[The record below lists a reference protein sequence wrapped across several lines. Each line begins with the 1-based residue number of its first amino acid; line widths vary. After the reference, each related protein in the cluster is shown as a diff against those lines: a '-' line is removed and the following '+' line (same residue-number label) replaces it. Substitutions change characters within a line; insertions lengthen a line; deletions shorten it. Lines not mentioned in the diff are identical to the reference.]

1 MLKWGQFYGTIKK
14 PKTKGILTFRFFM
27 EEILQTLTNCK
38 NVDNFVEFYKFF
50 KENALKFNLTSILD
64 EKEVCVKHFFDSLQ
78 GEKFLTEN
86 ANVVEIGS
94 GGGFPSVPL
103 KIERKDLKFT
113 LIEATEKKCAY
124 LKGVGEL
131 LNFENFD
138 VVNGR
143 CEELGKTL
151 RFREVFD
158 FAVARAVAPL
168 NVLVEYLTPFLK
180 VGGKA
185 LCYKGSSFKEEVE
198 NAKNALDVLGCKV
211 MDEYEYDLPD
221 SYGKRAIVVIEKKK
235 PTPFTYP
242 RTQAKIKKA
251 PL

>member
-1 MLKWGQFYGTIKK
+1 MDEILK
-14 PKTKGILTFRFFM
+14 ILT
-27 EEILQTLTNCK
+27 NVK

-64 EKEVCVKHFFDSLQ
+64 EREVYVKHFFDSLQ
-78 GEKFLTEN
+78 GERILTEN
-86 ANVVEIGS
+86 AKVVEIGS

-143 CEELGKTL
+143 CEELGKTP

-168 NVLVEYLTPFLK
+168 NILVEYLIPLLK

-185 LCYKGSSFKEEVE
+185 LCYKGSNFKEEVE
-198 NAKNALDVLGCKV
+198 TAKNALSLLGARV
-211 MDEYEYDLPD
+211 YEEYEYELPY
-221 SYGKRAIVVIEKKK
+221 SYGKRAIVVIEKLAATKDL
-235 PTPFTYP
+235 YP